1 MKPEIKAALAG
12 AFLAVFMA
20 GCGLWNRTITKY
32 TGDLTYKC
40 SKHGIEYV
48 QSDSG
53 LAVSYHL
60 VVSDDTRPGH
70 GFRFEPV
77 RCEP

>member
-1 MKPEIKAALAG
+1 MKL
-12 AFLAVFMA
+12 VFSLLVLS
-20 GCGLWNRTITKY
+20 GCGRWNRLVTHY

-53 LAVSYHL
+53 LAVSY
-60 VVSDDTRPGH
+60 
-70 GFRFEPV
+70 GFIANISNDETRFEPV
-77 RCEP
+77 RCTP